1 MKPNITPIGL
11 AESRNVENATG
22 LPAINADPSHRN
34 AWEKQLAH
42 TWGRGDRGE
51 WTFGACKGCAR
62 EIDAAPV
69 CVAVAGAALEIPST
83 VCDPCME
90 LVRMAYSATS
100 TEEVISATPK
110 WDERCP
116 ERLKPVIL
124 GEIRPRALD
133 WQAFDRASEW
143 TPAESKGMA
152 LMGDQGS
159 GKTTA
164 LWSLFRKLEQTGLN
178 PIMLGSLEMGRILGE
193 AARDIKAVAWM
204 HRCRV
209 LMIDDLGKER
219 ASPGVASLFWEV
231 LNERYNKNLPII
243 VSSRFTGEEFE
254 KRFGEE
260 HLGQDIRRR
269 MNELCRPIRFTT
281 QSAAIAA

>member
-1 MKPNITPIGL
+1 MKPQITSTGVVE
-11 AESRNVENATG
+11 ARNVEDAVG
-22 LPAINADPSHRN
+22 LKIEAEPARRTH
-34 AWEKQLAH
+34 WERQLVS
-42 TWGRGDRGE
+42 TWGKGNRGE
-51 WTFGACKGCAR
+51 WSHGICKGCIQ
-62 EIDAAPV
+62 EIDSSPT
-69 CVAVAGAALEIPST
+69 CVAVAGSPIVIPST
-83 VCDPCME
+83 VCEPCME
-90 LVRMAYSATS
+90 LVRLHYSS
-100 TEEVISATPK
+100 ENLEEIISATPK

-124 GEIRPRALD
+124 NQIRPKTID
-133 WQAFDRASEW
+133 WQAFAKANDW

-159 GKTTA
+159 GKTAA
-164 LWSLFRKLEQTGLN
+164 LWSIFRKLEQSGTA
-178 PIMLGSLEMGRILGE
+178 PILLGSLEMGRILGE
-193 AARDIKAVAWM
+193 AARDIKAVSWM
-204 HRCRV
+204 HRCKV

-254 KRFGEE
+254 RRFGEE

-269 MNELCRPIRFTT
+269 MNELCRPVKFTT
-281 QSAAIAA
+281 Q

>member
-1 MKPNITPIGL
+1 MKPKIAPIGL
-11 AESRNVENATG
+11 SEARNVENSTG
-22 LPAINADPSHRN
+22 LKINPDARN
-34 AWEKQLAH
+34 RSSWERQLVH

-51 WTFGACKGCAR
+51 WTFGACKGCNH
-62 EIDAAPV
+62 EIDAAPA
-69 CVAVAGAALEIPST
+69 CVSVASETLAIPST
-83 VCDPCME
+83 VCDSCME
-90 LVRMAYSATS
+90 LVRQAYSAT
-100 TEEVISATPK
+100 TAEEIISATPK

-116 ERLKPVIL
+116 ERLKPVVL
-124 GEIRPRALD
+124 GEIRPRPID
-133 WQAFDRASEW
+133 WAAYGQANDW

-164 LWSLFRKLEQTGLN
+164 LWSIFRRLEQQGLN
-178 PIMLGSLEMGRILGE
+178 PILLGSLEMGRILGE
-193 AARDIKAVAWM
+193 AARDIKAVSWM

>member
-1 MKPNITPIGL
+1 MKPQTTSTGTIE
-11 AESRNVENATG
+11 ARNVENASG
-22 LPAINADPSHRN
+22 LKIEADPARRTH
-34 AWEKQLAH
+34 WENQLAY
-42 TWGRGDRGE
+42 TWGKGNRGE
-51 WTFGACKGCAR
+51 WELGTCKGCNQD
-62 EIDAAPV
+62 IDATPA
-69 CVAVAGAALEIPST
+69 CVAVAGEAIAIPST
-83 VCDPCME
+83 VCEPCME
-90 LVRMAYSATS
+90 LVRMHYSTAS
-100 TEEVISATPK
+100 SDEVISSTPK

-124 GEIRPRALD
+124 GEIRPSAIDRSAY
-133 WQAFDRASEW
+133 DRANEW
-143 TPAESKGMA
+143 TVQDSKGMA

-164 LWSLFRKLEQTGLN
+164 LWSIFRRLEQQGLN
-178 PIMLGSLEMGRILGE
+178 PILLGSLEMGRILGE
-193 AARDIKAVAWM
+193 AARDIKAVSWM